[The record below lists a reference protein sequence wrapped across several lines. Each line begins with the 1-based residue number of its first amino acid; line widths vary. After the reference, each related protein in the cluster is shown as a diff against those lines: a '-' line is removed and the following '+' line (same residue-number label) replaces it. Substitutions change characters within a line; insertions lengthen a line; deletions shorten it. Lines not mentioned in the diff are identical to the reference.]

1 MTGDLQALL
10 RTMLGLYGSGQPAL
24 ADVSA
29 TQSESRTADLASMTG
44 VNVNN
49 YAGRLDMQAA
59 VAASQADRDGVVHT
73 AVGSTGDGTATG
85 RGKLA
90 HHIADFDSRVQAIA
104 SIGDSRFTGPAL
116 LAAAQSTIGNAT
128 KQVNADVAAAQRQAA
143 RIMPPAVPK
152 AVIPA
157 PRRAVSTSRA
167 RSRNRPRLGS
177 PQRPRRRPPI
187 PSDGTVGG
195 AAVSA
200 AEAYLGTKYVWGGG
214 NLNGPTGDGFDC
226 SGLTRYAIAQATN
239 GEVILPRTTYDQI
252 HSGVRVH
259 PQDVQPGDLV
269 FPASSW
275 SRKGPEHVQL
285 AAGGGM
291 VIEAPTFGV
300 PVKWSQM
307 PADAVVVRVL
317 GSGNGRQV

>member
-1 MTGDLQALL
+1 
-10 RTMLGLYGSGQPAL
+10 MLGLYGSGQPAL

-29 TQSESRTADLASMTG
+29 SQSESRTADLTSLAG
-44 VNVNN
+44 LNVKD
-49 YAGRLDMQAA
+49 YAGRLDMQNA

-73 AVGSTGDGTATG
+73 AVGSTSDGTVTG

-90 HHIADFDSRVQAIA
+90 HQIADFDSRVQAIA

-128 KQVNADVAAAQRQAA
+128 KQVSADMAAAQRQAA
-143 RIMPPAVPK
+143 QIMPPTVPK
-152 AVIPA
+152 TVIPA
-157 PRRAVSTSRA
+157 PRQAVTRSKA
-167 RSRNRPRLGS
+167 RSRHRPRLGS

-187 PSDGTVGG
+187 PSDGTAGG

-200 AEAYLGTKYVWGGG
+200 ASGFLGAKYVWGGG
-214 NLNGPTGDGFDC
+214 GAGGPTGGGFDC
-226 SGLTRYAIAQATN
+226 SGLTQYAIAQATN
-239 GEVILPRTTYDQI
+239 GELILPRTTYDQV

-275 SRKGPEHVQL
+275 SWKGPEHVQL

-307 PADAVVVRVL
+307 PDDAVVIRVL
-317 GSGNGRQV
+317 GSRNGRQV